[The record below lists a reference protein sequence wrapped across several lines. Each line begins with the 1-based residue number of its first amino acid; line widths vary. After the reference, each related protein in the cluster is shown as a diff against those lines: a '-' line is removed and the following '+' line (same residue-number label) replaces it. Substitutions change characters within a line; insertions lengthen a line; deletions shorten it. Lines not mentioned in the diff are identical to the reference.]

1 MEYWNFYYDDEY
13 RDECDIIDINAK
25 TLGEA
30 GDKADEDFT
39 LRCEEEGITEAC
51 ECVTF
56 VKLSTES
63 DDILETVTGFCV
75 EYQDFD
81 FQRDCGVP
89 WEFYV

>member
-13 RDECDIIDINAK
+13 RDECDIIDIGKVK

-30 GDKADEDFT
+30 GDKADEDFA

-75 EYQDFD
+75 EYCDFD
-81 FQRDCGVP
+81 FERDCAP
-89 WEFYV
+89 